1 MTYLVMDNAGH
12 RIVTA
17 ENLRLEIDNGTG
29 RMRIFRL
36 CDLKDP
42 KELVLRWFGNVWALT
57 DMYGNPEPNI

>member
-17 ENLRLEIDNGTG
+17 ENLRREIDNGFG

-36 CDLKDP
+36 CDINDP
-42 KELVLRWFGNVWALT
+42 KELFLRWFGNNWILC
-57 DMYGNPEPNI
+57 DMYGNQEQGV

>member
-17 ENLRLEIDNGTG
+17 DNLRREIDNGSG

-36 CDLKDP
+36 CDMNDP
-42 KELVLRWFGNVWALT
+42 KELFLRWFGNNWILC
-57 DMYGNPEPNI
+57 DMYGNQEQGV

>member
-1 MTYLVMDNAGH
+1 MTYLIMDGMGH

-17 ENLRLEIDNGTG
+17 DHLRKEIDNGYG

-42 KELVLRWFGNVWALT
+42 KELFLRWFGNVWTLT
-57 DMYGNPEPNI
+57 DCYGNIEQGV